1 MDLTYV
7 IRLSKVEKEYL
18 KSFSN
23 KEFIEAF
30 NTDKYL
36 RIILDVAKQDY
47 IVAAS
52 ICNIKF
58 TRDLTLAELILFIE
72 TGNPYIETL
81 EEREPY
87 WELVDRKAEQNNTID
102 LDAYANG
109 IMDGVEWQ
117 QEKSYSEEEVV
128 YFIHK
133 FLKEQ
138 QPHLSYVTGGITKWF
153 EQFKKK

>member
-1 MDLTYV
+1 MGNKNFKNRRLMDLTYV

-23 KEFIEAF
+23 EEFIEAF

-36 RIILDVAKQDY
+36 KIILDVANQDY

-58 TRDLTLAELILFIE
+58 TRNLTLAELILFIE

-81 EEREPY
+81 KIE
-87 WELVDRKAEQNNTID
+87 D
-102 LDAYANG
+102 
-109 IMDGVEWQ
+109 
-117 QEKSYSEEEVV
+117 
-128 YFIHK
+128 
-133 FLKEQ
+133 
-138 QPHLSYVTGGITKWF
+138 
-153 EQFKKK
+153 